1 MACRLGRSRCAAALV
16 AAGAD
21 PTARTA
27 MGRTALGLAAA
38 GGFAE
43 LSADL
48 IEHCGSSLFRWED
61 AGGSTSLEVAA
72 RMTEPESVVALL
84 SLEERLRESAE
95 ARLKERE
102 KQHRREAKA
111 AEQRR
116 AQAAAERRAERKRAA
131 EARLEAEDRAYLA
144 RCRAARKAEAQEQKL
159 VLSEIAKVRAAA
171 ARREKEASR
180 QRFKAANARLS
191 PPGVSPVRV
200 AVVLRALWS
209 PATGVAAR
217 NALREGGEGCDVA
230 SDAKRPEMAF
240 GPEGAEFVSIIES
253 ATEKGERARA
263 PDCASAAKVSEVPRW
278 PDCCASKW
286 RVRMHPNRSARAR
299 WLERAREGGELRDAN
314 RHALPIAAWVAAV
327 TGDKAKT
334 DELLSGVVKML
345 TKVGLLWKEGKLD
358 QKAVEHLR
366 EPGQAIAE
374 EAGLLLRQVGAHL
387 PADDGSSSLPGSAA
401 WRKLALPVLEGLIRD
416 RNIARGHTLGQFY
429 TGTTFVTALLC
440 RADLRPE
447 RERLVPLVDEAL
459 RRSGKAALVD
469 RPKCVMVGCDLPRA
483 TVPGTDFCLAHHA
496 IRFSSPTT
504 LQEFL
509 DSPVYRGC
517 LADYLETDR
526 PHLAPLLAFLER
538 CDSITSAGTRAVLH
552 ERTKAIVRRY
562 VAPDAEDRL
571 FFLDCSQHMPAEA
584 AAAASSAASAA
595 AAGSSAAGD
604 GASSPLAAMG
614 PGTELEG
621 QAEPLPWGR
630 AGFDSTV
637 ADAVRPVP
645 EPRPVALADA
655 RFAAVGGRVS
665 ALDASRVQRAA
676 ENLCRLAETPSAPIR
691 GDTFVGLTS
700 TALAILDA
708 EFVGAFP
715 HSKQFRAWAE
725 DNLGLPLP
733 RISFARLRML
743 LERGVSVESITGSH
757 VRQAGPGVVVAVTE
771 IGTSAVGAGLGVPVS
786 LETGEPLEGSEREAA
801 LAIVAHLLPK
811 AAAAAAAA
819 AGAGISAEA
828 QPESEPGHRPETEA
842 AGCDSGVRGAAERLG
857 KLGSAGGLGSGPSD
871 WSPETPVAAAGNGLP
886 DEEPAPAEHV
896 VSFVV

>member
-1 MACRLGRSRCAAALV
+1 MRS
-16 AAGAD
+16 
-21 PTARTA
+21 
-27 MGRTALGLAAA
+27 
-38 GGFAE
+38 
-43 LSADL
+43 
-48 IEHCGSSLFRWED
+48 
-61 AGGSTSLEVAA
+61 
-72 RMTEPESVVALL
+72 
-84 SLEERLRESAE
+84 
-95 ARLKERE
+95 
-102 KQHRREAKA
+102 
-111 AEQRR
+111 
-116 AQAAAERRAERKRAA
+116 
-131 EARLEAEDRAYLA
+131 
-144 RCRAARKAEAQEQKL
+144 ARKWIVSRISETRFGRASL
-159 VLSEIAKVRAAA
+159 VK
-171 ARREKEASR
+171 
-180 QRFKAANARLS
+180 
-191 PPGVSPVRV
+191 
-200 AVVLRALWS
+200 
-209 PATGVAAR
+209 
-217 NALREGGEGCDVA
+217 
-230 SDAKRPEMAF
+230 AF

-253 ATEKGERARA
+253 ATEK
-263 PDCASAAKVSEVPRW
+263 
-278 PDCCASKW
+278 
-286 RVRMHPNRSARAR
+286 
-299 WLERAREGGELRDAN
+299 
-314 RHALPIAAWVAAV
+314 V

-387 PADDGSSSLPGSAA
+387 PADDGSSSLPGSAAQSRRGSSSSAAAAAAAGSGSAAGGRDAIIDVVSLVSQCEA

-483 TVPGTDFCLAHHA
+483 TIPGTDFCLAHHA

-637 ADAVRPVP
+637 ADAARPVP

-811 AAAAAAAA
+811 AAAAAAA
-819 AGAGISAEA
+819 GAGISAEA